1 MEDVTLGLAFI
12 AGLLS
17 FVSPCCLPLVP
28 AYIGYLGGRAT
39 QNIALETGNGQKTNT
54 IVLRTNMLLHGLAFV
69 LGFTFVFVT
78 IGLMTTA
85 FVSYVGSSVT
95 VLTKII
101 GRLGGVIIII
111 FGLHIMGALRRFF
124 NWLKKNP
131 STLEQFPISTLL
143 AAVTTVLGLSIGGIA
158 IFALFARVNLLI
170 RAVSSF
176 ALPSVF
182 VDVLALIVVLTV
194 FIYLV
199 TSGRLGGVVSRMSKI
214 AMGRVPTT
222 ILILVLVSILIV
234 WAFGVPIVS
243 LPVLAA
249 FVLWLVLG
257 GAFTQP
263 EAFWTKAIDTLQ
275 EALYS
280 DTRRDMAQNSKG
292 GLGSS
297 FLMGVVFSAGWS
309 PCIGPLLGT
318 ILTVAAQTGNVSQAV
333 PLLTAYSLG
342 LGIPFLIT
350 AGLMEGAQAILRR
363 LQRYMRRIE
372 FVSGS
377 LLIVIGLMVASGSLQ
392 SLSATLSSEQ
402 AEVSFRIEECGLGF
416 VRGSMTFAQAQAC
429 LNGNLQPVALGQ
441 SAAGELNA
449 TTTQNAYLIHLSE
462 PETVDVELSRV
473 ENIFAATVVITD
485 DADNP
490 IASGREFVQID
501 DGKYLII
508 QALELP
514 AGRYTVTI
522 SQDSSETA
530 TFRLRVRQAE
540 ASEVP
545 VEEASNQQSG
555 LPGVGS
561 ITDLADASG
570 AAVGLDVGNRATDF
584 TVTSIDGEEITLS
597 DLRGQVVLLNF
608 WGTWCPPCVLEM
620 PEFQQ
625 AYENHQEEGFTILA
639 LAVQGDT
646 QAAVTQF
653 RDNFGITFPL
663 AVDEGDRVN
672 NMYGILV
679 QPSTLILNEE
689 GIIVYKRF
697 GVTTEA
703 QIEEVLMGEL
713 AN

>member
-1 MEDVTLGLAFI
+1 MEDVTLGLAFV

-39 QNIALETGNGQKTNT
+39 QNIALETGSIQKTNR
-54 IVLRTNMLLHGLAFV
+54 VASRANMLLHGLAFV
-69 LGFTFVFVT
+69 LGFTFVFVA

-85 FVSYVGSSVT
+85 FVSYVGSSVN
-95 VLTKII
+95 VLTEII
-101 GRLGGVIIII
+101 GRVGGVIIIF

-124 NWLKKNP
+124 DWLKKNP
-131 STLEQFPISTLL
+131 STLGQFPIVILVAVAITLLLFAGVGVLVFSLITWLNLLIQIALGIPIPQVMVTTFALL
-143 AAVTTVLGLSIGGIA
+143 AAIG
-158 IFALFARVNLLI
+158 IFAYLTM
-170 RAVSSF
+170 
-176 ALPSVF
+176 PSK
-182 VDVLALIVVLTV
+182 
-194 FIYLV
+194 
-199 TSGRLGGVVSRMSKI
+199 LGWAFTRMSKNSF
-214 AMGRVPTT
+214 GRIPTT
-222 ILILVLVSILIV
+222 ILMLVLVGILIV
-234 WAFGVPIVS
+234 WAFVVPYVY
-243 LPVLAA
+243 LPILAA
-249 FVLWLVLG
+249 YILWLTLG

-263 EAFWTKAIDTLQ
+263 EVFWTNTINRIQ

-280 DTRRDMAQNSKG
+280 DTRRDMAQNNKG
-292 GLGSS
+292 GLSSS
-297 FLMGVVFSAGWS
+297 FIMGVVFSAGWS

-318 ILTVAAQTGNVSQAV
+318 ILTVAAQTGDASQAV

-350 AGLMEGAQAILRR
+350 AGLMEGAQAILRK
-363 LQRYMRRIE
+363 LQRYMRKIE
-372 FVSGS
+372 LVSGS
-377 LLIVIGLMVASGSLQ
+377 LLIVIGLLVASGSLQ

-416 VRGSMTFAQAQAC
+416 VRGSMNFEQAQAC
-429 LNGNLQPVALGQ
+429 LSGNLQPVALGQ
-441 SAAGELNA
+441 SAAGDLNA

-462 PETVDVELSRV
+462 PTSVDVELSRV
-473 ENIFAATVVITD
+473 ENIFPATVVISD
-485 DADNP
+485 DAGNP
-490 IASGREFVQID
+490 IASGRKFVQIED
-501 DGKYLII
+501 TKYLII

-522 SQDSSETA
+522 TQDSTETA
-530 TFRLRVRQAE
+530 TFRLRVRQSE
-540 ASEVP
+540 AVDVP
-545 VEEASNQQSG
+545 VEDAG

-561 ITDLADASG
+561 ITDLAAASG
-570 AAVGLDVGNRATDF
+570 AAVGLNVGNRAPDF
-584 TVTSIDGEEITLS
+584 TITTIDGEEITLS

-608 WGTWCPPCVLEM
+608 WGTWCTPCIHEM
-620 PEFQQ
+620 PEFQE
-625 AYENHQEEGFTILA
+625 AYENHQGDSFTILA

-653 RDNFGITFPL
+653 RDNFDITFPL
-663 AVDEGDRVN
+663 AVDEGDHIN
-672 NMYGILV
+672 NQYGIFA

-703 QIEEVLMGEL
+703 QIEEVLTGEL